1 MVLILAGTTSIIYFN
16 YAHGGQTY
24 LLTSGMM
31 SGCVKHTCLDIS
43 IFKNDIKYVIAFD
56 LSTSEVVCCFHR
68 NEGSSRRSLHLGPH
82 QTRVV
87 RHLTEV

>member
-24 LLTSGMM
+24 SLTSGMM
-31 SGCVKHTCLDIS
+31 SGCVKNTCLDIS

-56 LSTSEVVCCFHR
+56 L
-68 NEGSSRRSLHLGPH
+68 
-82 QTRVV
+82 
-87 RHLTEV
+87 